1 VDDAYLRKRIRVILV
16 TTRAA
21 ARSLEPGDV
30 QVAHAYRRGLLLLDA
45 MREDLARESDSE
57 TREQLAQARR
67 ELESALE
74 DRTT

>member
-21 ARSLEPGDV
+21 ARSLQPGNG
-30 QVAHAYRRGLLLLDA
+30 QASEAYRRGLLLLDA
-45 MREDLARESDSE
+45 MREEVGSEADSE

-67 ELESALE
+67 EVESALE
-74 DRTT
+74 DRAT

>member
-1 VDDAYLRKRIRVILV
+1 MDDAYLRKRIRVILV

-21 ARSLEPGDV
+21 ARSLQPGDG
-30 QVAHAYRRGLLLLDA
+30 QVADAYRRGLTLLDA
-45 MREDLARESDSE
+45 MRDEVASEADSE

-74 DRTT
+74 ARAT